1 MKTFKILF
9 TILIFNSSF
18 LIAQDLKPEYQKF
31 ISKFILEVKNSDKE
45 AIAKRIKFPFKR
57 EYPIPSVKDKAD
69 FVKRYD
75 QIFDKVLIEKITKSN
90 PAKDWSEV
98 GWRGIM
104 LNQGDLWIDTDGKII
119 TINHQSDEELKLKN
133 SLIAAQKKNVNSSI
147 SNFKEPVAIL
157 ETSKFRIRIDDLGNN
172 KFRYVSWGIKN
183 QMTDK
188 PDLVIENGVFYADG
202 TGGNHHYEFKKG
214 NFRYVCHFIVL
225 GEKDSPPAVLTV
237 YQSGK
242 EILSQDAK
250 IVSR

>member
-1 MKTFKILF
+1 MKIFKILL
-9 TILIFNSSF
+9 TILVFNSSF

-31 ISKFILEVKNSDKE
+31 ISKFILEVKNGDKE

-69 FVKRYD
+69 FVKRYN
-75 QIFDKVLIEKITKSN
+75 QIFDKVLIEKITKSD
-90 PAKDWSEV
+90 PEKDWSEV

-104 LNQGDLWIDTDGKII
+104 LNRGDMWIDIDGRII
-119 TINHQSDEELKLKN
+119 SINHQSDEELKMKN
-133 SLIAAQKKNVNSSI
+133 SLIAVQKKNVNVSI

-157 ETSKFRIRIDDLGNN
+157 ETSKFRIRIDDLGNDN
-172 KFRYVSWGIKN
+172 YRYASWSIKKE
-183 QMTDK
+183 MTET
-188 PDLVIENGVFYADG
+188 PDLVIENGVFFADG

-214 NFRYVCHFIVL
+214 NFKYECHFTVL
-225 GEKDSPPAVLTV
+225 GEKNSAPAALLV

>member
-1 MKTFKILF
+1 MKTFKILL

-31 ISKFILEVKNSDKE
+31 ISKFILEVKNSDKD

-57 EYPIPSVKDKAD
+57 EYPIPPVKDKAD
-69 FVKRYD
+69 FVKRYN

-172 KFRYVSWGIKN
+172 KFRYVSWVIKN
-183 QMTDK
+183 RMTDK
-188 PDLVIENGVFYADG
+188 PDLVIENGVFYSDG

-214 NFRYVCHFIVL
+214 NFRYECHFIVL
-225 GEKDSPPAVLTV
+225 GEKDSPPAILTV

>member
-1 MKTFKILF
+1 MKRFKIVL
-9 TILIFNSSF
+9 TVLLFNSSF
-18 LIAQDLKPEYQKF
+18 LNAQDLKPEYQKF
-31 ISKFILEVKNSDKE
+31 ISKFILEVKNGDKE
-45 AIAKRIKFPFKR
+45 AIAKRIEFPFKR

-69 FVKRYD
+69 FVKRYN
-75 QIFDKVLIEKITKSN
+75 QIFDKVLIEKITKSD

-104 LNQGDLWIDTDGKII
+104 LNRGDMWIDTDGRII

-133 SLIAAQKKNVNSSI
+133 KLIANQKNEVNSSL
-147 SNFKEPVAIL
+147 SKFKKPVAIL

-172 KFRYVSWGIKN
+172 NYRYASWSVK
-183 QMTDK
+183 QKMTDK
-188 PDLVIENGVFYADG
+188 PDLVIENGIFYADG

-214 NFRYVCHFIVL
+214 NFRYECHFTVL
-225 GEKDSPPAVLTV
+225 GEKNSAPAALLV

>member
-1 MKTFKILF
+1 MKTFKILL

-31 ISKFILEVKNSDKE
+31 ISKFILEVKNGDKD

-57 EYPIPSVKDKAD
+57 EYPIPPVKDKAD
-69 FVKRYD
+69 FVKRYN
-75 QIFDKVLIEKITKSN
+75 QIFDKVLIEKIAKSN

-104 LNQGDLWIDTDGKII
+104 MNQGDLWIDTDGKII
-119 TINHQSDEELKLKN
+119 TINYQSNEELKLKN

-183 QMTDK
+183 KMTDK

-214 NFRYVCHFIVL
+214 NFRYECHFIVL
-225 GEKDSPPAVLTV
+225 GEKDSPPAILTV

>member
-1 MKTFKILF
+1 MKTFKILL
-9 TILIFNSSF
+9 TILVFNSSF
-18 LIAQDLKPEYQKF
+18 LIAQDLKPEYQKL
-31 ISKFILEVKNSDKE
+31 ISKFIEEVKTGDKE

-69 FVKRYD
+69 FIKRYN
-75 QIFDKVLIEKITKSN
+75 QIFDKVLIEKISKSD

-104 LNQGDLWIDTDGKII
+104 LDRGDMWIDIDGRII
-119 TINHQSDEELKLKN
+119 SINHQSDEELKMKN
-133 SLIAAQKKNVNSSI
+133 SLIAAQKKEVNTSL

-172 KFRYVSWGIKN
+172 NYRYASWSIKKK
-183 QMTDK
+183 MTDA
-188 PDLVIENGVFYADG
+188 PDLVIENGVFFADG

-214 NFRYVCHFIVL
+214 NFKYECHFIVL
-225 GEKDSPPAVLTV
+225 GEKNSAPAALLV

>member
-1 MKTFKILF
+1 MKTFKIVL
-9 TILIFNSSF
+9 TILVFNSSF

-57 EYPIPSVKDKAD
+57 DYPIPSVKDKAD
-69 FVKRYD
+69 FVKRYN
-75 QIFDKVLIEKITKSN
+75 QIFDKFLIEKIVKSD
-90 PAKDWSEV
+90 PAKDWSEM

-104 LNQGDLWIDTDGKII
+104 LNQGDLWIDTDGRII
-119 TINHQSDEELKLKN
+119 SINHQSDEEVKIKN
-133 SLIAAQKKNVNSSI
+133 SLIAAQKKNVNASI

-172 KFRYVSWGIKN
+172 NFRYVSWGIKN
-183 QMTDK
+183 KMTDT
-188 PDLVIENGVFYADG
+188 PDLVIEKGVFVADG

-214 NFRYVCHFIVL
+214 NFKYECHFTVL
-225 GEKDSPPAVLTV
+225 SEKNSAPAALMV

>member
-1 MKTFKILF
+1 MKTFKILL
-9 TILIFNSSF
+9 TILLFNSSF

-31 ISKFILEVKNSDKE
+31 ISKFILEVKNGDKE

-75 QIFDKVLIEKITKSN
+75 QIFDKGLIEKITKSD

-119 TINHQSDEELKLKN
+119 SINHQSDAELKLKN
-133 SLIAAQKKNVNSSI
+133 DKIAEQKKKVNSSV
-147 SNFKEPVAIL
+147 SNFKEPIAIL
-157 ETSKFRIRIDDLGNN
+157 ETSKFRIRIDDLGNDN
-172 KFRYVSWGIKN
+172 YRYVSWSIKKK
-183 QMTDK
+183 MTDT
-188 PDLVIENGVFYADG
+188 PDLVIENGVFVADG
-202 TGGNHHYEFKKG
+202 TGGNHYYEFKKG
-214 NFRYVCHFIVL
+214 DFKYECYIIVL
-225 GEKDSPPAVLTV
+225 GEKNSPPAMLTV

-242 EILSQDAK
+242 EILSQNAK

>member
-1 MKTFKILF
+1 MNLFKI
-9 TILIFNSSF
+9 ILAVLVFNFSF
-18 LIAQDLKPEYQKF
+18 LNAQDLKPEYQKF
-31 ISKFILEVKNSDKE
+31 ISKFIQEVKKNDKE
-45 AIAKRIKFPFKR
+45 AIAKRIKFPLKR
-57 EYPIPSVKDKAD
+57 DYPIPAVKDKAD
-69 FVKRYD
+69 FVNRYN
-75 QIFDKVLIEKITKSN
+75 QIFDRVLIEKITKSN

-104 LNQGDLWIDTDGKII
+104 LNQGDLWIDTDGRII
-119 TINHQSDEELKLKN
+119 SINHQSDEELKLKN

-172 KFRYVSWGIKN
+172 NYRYVSWSVKKK
-183 QMTDK
+183 MSDA
-188 PDLVIENGVFYADG
+188 PDLVIENGVFFADG

-214 NFRYVCHFIVL
+214 NFKYECHFTVL
-225 GEKDSPPAVLTV
+225 GEKNLAPAALLV

>member
-1 MKTFKILF
+1 MKTFKILL
-9 TILIFNSSF
+9 TILLFNSSF

-31 ISKFILEVKNSDKE
+31 ISKFILEVKNNDKE

-57 EYPIPSVKDKAD
+57 DYPIPSVKDKAD
-69 FVKRYD
+69 FVKRYN
-75 QIFDKVLIEKITKSN
+75 QIFDKVLIEKVTKSN
-90 PAKDWSEV
+90 PAKDWSEM

-104 LNQGDLWIDTDGKII
+104 LNQGDLWIDTDGRII
-119 TINHQSDEELKLKN
+119 SINHQSDEELKMKN
-133 SLIAAQKKNVNSSI
+133 SLITAQKKNVNASI

-172 KFRYVSWGIKN
+172 NYRYVSWGIKN
-183 QMTDK
+183 KMTDI
-188 PDLVIENGVFYADG
+188 PDLVIEKGTFHADG

-214 NFRYVCHFIVL
+214 NFRYECHFTVL
-225 GEKDSPPAVLTV
+225 GEKNSAPAALLV

>member
-1 MKTFKILF
+1 MKAFKIVLVF
-9 TILIFNSSF
+9 LVCNSSF
-18 LIAQDLKPEYQKF
+18 LNAQDLKSEYQKF
-31 ISKFILEVKNSDKE
+31 ISKFILEVKSNNKE

-69 FVKRYD
+69 FIKRYN
-75 QIFDKVLIEKITKSN
+75 QIFDKVLIEKITKSD

-104 LNQGDLWIDTDGKII
+104 LNSGDLWIDTDGKII
-119 TINHQSDEELKLKN
+119 SINRQSDEELKLKN
-133 SLIAAQKKNVNSSI
+133 LLIDKQKKSLNYSL

-157 ETSKFRIRIDDLGNN
+157 ETSKFRIRIDDLGNDN
-172 KFRYVSWGIKN
+172 YRYASWSIKKK
-183 QMTDK
+183 MIDA
-188 PDLVIENGVFYADG
+188 PDLIIENGVFFAHG

-214 NFRYVCHFIVL
+214 NFRYECHFIVL
-225 GEKDSPPAVLTV
+225 GEKNSAPAALLV

-242 EILSQDAK
+242 EILSQNAK

>member
-1 MKTFKILF
+1 MKTFKILL
-9 TILIFNSSF
+9 TILVFNSSF

-57 EYPIPSVKDKAD
+57 EYPIPLVKDKAD
-69 FVKRYD
+69 FVKRYN
-75 QIFDKVLIEKITKSN
+75 QIFDKVLIEKITKSD

-104 LNQGDLWIDTDGKII
+104 LNQGDLWIDTDGRII
-119 TINHQSDEELKLKN
+119 SINHQSDEEVKIKN
-133 SLIAAQKKNVNSSI
+133 SLIAAQKKNVNASI

-172 KFRYVSWGIKN
+172 NYRYVSWGIKN
-183 QMTDK
+183 KMTDT
-188 PDLVIENGVFYADG
+188 PDLVIEKGVFVADG

-214 NFRYVCHFIVL
+214 NFKYECHFTVL
-225 GEKDSPPAVLTV
+225 GEKNSAPAALMV

>member
-1 MKTFKILF
+1 MKTFKILL
-9 TILIFNSSF
+9 TILVFNSSF

-69 FVKRYD
+69 FVKRYN
-75 QIFDKVLIEKITKSN
+75 QIFDKVLIEKIAKSD
-90 PAKDWSEV
+90 PAKDWSEM

-104 LNQGDLWIDTDGKII
+104 LNQGDLWIDTGGRII
-119 TINHQSDEELKLKN
+119 SINYQSDEELKMKN
-133 SLIAAQKKNVNSSI
+133 SLIAAQKKNVNVSI

-172 KFRYVSWGIKN
+172 NFRYVSWGIKN
-183 QMTDK
+183 KMTDT
-188 PDLVIENGVFYADG
+188 PDLVIEKGVFVADG

-214 NFRYVCHFIVL
+214 NFKYECHFTVL
-225 GEKDSPPAVLTV
+225 GEKNSAPAALLV

>member
-1 MKTFKILF
+1 MKTFKILL
-9 TILIFNSSF
+9 TILVFNSSF

-69 FVKRYD
+69 FVKRYN
-75 QIFDKVLIEKITKSN
+75 QIFDKVLIEKIAKSD

-104 LNQGDLWIDTDGKII
+104 LNQGDLWIDTDGRII
-119 TINHQSDEELKLKN
+119 SINHQSDEELKMKN
-133 SLIAAQKKNVNSSI
+133 SLIAAQKKNVNVSI

-172 KFRYVSWGIKN
+172 NYRYVSWGIKN
-183 QMTDK
+183 KMTDN
-188 PDLVIENGVFYADG
+188 PDLVIEKGVFVADG

-214 NFRYVCHFIVL
+214 NFKYECHFTVL
-225 GEKDSPPAVLTV
+225 GEKKSAPAALLV

-242 EILSQDAK
+242 EILSQDAT

>member
-1 MKTFKILF
+1 MKTFKILL
-9 TILIFNSSF
+9 TILVFNSSF

-69 FVKRYD
+69 FVKRYN
-75 QIFDKVLIEKITKSN
+75 QIFDKVLIEKIAKSD
-90 PAKDWSEV
+90 PAKDWSEM

-104 LNQGDLWIDTDGKII
+104 LNQGDLWIDTGGRII
-119 TINHQSDEELKLKN
+119 SINYQSDEELKMKN
-133 SLIAAQKKNVNSSI
+133 SLIAAQKKNVNVSI

-172 KFRYVSWGIKN
+172 NFRYVSWGIKN
-183 QMTDK
+183 KMTDT
-188 PDLVIENGVFYADG
+188 PDLVIEKGVFVADG

-214 NFRYVCHFIVL
+214 NFKYECHFTVL
-225 GEKDSPPAVLTV
+225 GEKNSAPAALLV

-242 EILSQDAK
+242 EILSQDAT
-250 IVSR
+250 IVLR

>member
-1 MKTFKILF
+1 MKTFKILL
-9 TILIFNSSF
+9 TILVFSSSF
-18 LIAQDLKPEYQKF
+18 LNAQDLKPEYQKF
-31 ISKFILEVKNSDKE
+31 ISKFILEVKNGDKE

-57 EYPIPSVKDKAD
+57 DYPIPSVKDKAD
-69 FVKRYD
+69 FVKRYN
-75 QIFDKVLIEKITKSN
+75 QIFDKGLIDKITKSD
-90 PAKDWSEV
+90 PAKDWSEM

-119 TINHQSDEELKLKN
+119 SINNQSAEELKLKN
-133 SLIAAQKKNVNSSI
+133 ELIAKQKKNVNASL

-172 KFRYVSWGIKN
+172 NYRYASWSIKKK
-183 QMTDK
+183 MTDI
-188 PDLVIENGVFYADG
+188 PDLVIEKGVFVADG

-214 NFRYVCHFIVL
+214 NFKYRCYFIVL

>member
-1 MKTFKILF
+1 MKTFKILL
-9 TILIFNSSF
+9 TILILNSSF

-31 ISKFILEVKNSDKE
+31 ISKFILEVKKGDKE

-57 EYPIPSVKDKAD
+57 EYPIPAVKDKAD
-69 FVKRYD
+69 FVKRYY
-75 QIFDKVLIEKITKSN
+75 QIFDKALIEKITKSN

-104 LNQGDLWIDTDGKII
+104 LNQGDLWIDTNGKII

-183 QMTDK
+183 KMTDK

-214 NFRYVCHFIVL
+214 NFRYECHFIVF
-225 GEKDSPPAVLTV
+225 GEKDSPPAILTV

>member
-1 MKTFKILF
+1 MKTFKILL

-31 ISKFILEVKNSDKE
+31 ISKFILEVKNGDKD

-57 EYPIPSVKDKAD
+57 EYPIPPVKDKAD
-69 FVKRYD
+69 FVKRYN
-75 QIFDKVLIEKITKSN
+75 QIFDKVLIEKIAKSN

-104 LNQGDLWIDTDGKII
+104 MNQGDLWIDTDGKII

-133 SLIAAQKKNVNSSI
+133 SLIAAQKKSVNSSI

-183 QMTDK
+183 KMTDK

-214 NFRYVCHFIVL
+214 NFRYECHFIVL

>member
-1 MKTFKILF
+1 MKTFKILL
-9 TILIFNSSF
+9 TILVFNSSF

-69 FVKRYD
+69 FVKRYN
-75 QIFDKVLIEKITKSN
+75 QIFDKVLIEKIAKSD

-104 LNQGDLWIDTDGKII
+104 LNQGDLWIDTDGRII
-119 TINHQSDEELKLKN
+119 SINHQSDEELKMKN
-133 SLIAAQKKNVNSSI
+133 SLIAAQKKNVNVSI

-172 KFRYVSWGIKN
+172 NYRYVSWGIKN
-183 QMTDK
+183 KMTDT
-188 PDLVIENGVFYADG
+188 PDLVIEKGVFVADG

-214 NFRYVCHFIVL
+214 NFKYECHFTVL
-225 GEKDSPPAVLTV
+225 GEKNSAPAALLV